1 MYPAFFPIICE
12 NLINVHLRLGKEKP
26 DDLVSIYGEHRIDL
40 HIFEKKKHIWQY
52 LDYYLEGLG

>member
-40 HIFEKKKHIWQY
+40 HIFEKNNIYGNIWIIIWR
-52 LDYYLEGLG
+52 D